1 MKGEIMSRLTNQA
14 EKLLQEILEH
24 RLEDGKCDISYWKE
38 RFRESSSSDE
48 YILRSL
54 FKELHEEDMITVCW
68 ADNCPYTMFLS
79 GKGISYF
86 DENMKEDNFLP
97 QKDTY
102 INNFYSEARNIQ
114 IQQGNHNT
122 MSMQSVS
129 DNDLLRNLVEMIKK
143 YDSVLEL
150 EYGNKAEIIRNNNF
164 ELEQA
169 INTNKSKPIIDNLVR
184 SLREV
189 SINAGG
195 GLISAGIIEII
206 TRLLG

>member
-1 MKGEIMSRLTNQA
+1 MS
-14 EKLLQEILEH
+14 K
-24 RLEDGKCDISYWKE
+24 
-38 RFRESSSSDE
+38 
-48 YILRSL
+48 
-54 FKELHEEDMITVCW
+54 
-68 ADNCPYTMFLS
+68 
-79 GKGISYF
+79 
-86 DENMKEDNFLP
+86 
-97 QKDTY
+97 
-102 INNFYSEARNIQ
+102 
-114 IQQGNHNT
+114 
-122 MSMQSVS
+122 QSTS
-129 DNDLLRNLVEMIKK
+129 DNELLRNLVEMIKK

-150 EYGNKAEIIRNNNF
+150 EYGNKAEVIRNNNI